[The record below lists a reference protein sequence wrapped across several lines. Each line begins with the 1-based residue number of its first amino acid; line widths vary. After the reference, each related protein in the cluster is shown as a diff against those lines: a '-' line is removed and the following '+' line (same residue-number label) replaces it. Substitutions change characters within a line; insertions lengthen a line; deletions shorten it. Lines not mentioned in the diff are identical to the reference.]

1 MQEVAMALGRIL
13 VVDDELDVRK
23 SIGFIL
29 AKAGFDV
36 IEAEDGEKAITA
48 IRSDDNPLMVD
59 TIICDL
65 SIPKV
70 NGIETILYFRAQFP
84 SVPVIVLTGK
94 PYLQTAVAM
103 FKQGVVDYL
112 IKPVEPEK
120 LTASVR
126 QAVELHKHFN
136 DKFVVRAEIEE
147 KAMLNEQTATQN
159 ALSSLER
166 RRQCRRLEDAKLLQR
181 QRELEAAR
189 CISLALFQ
197 RINVNELMEQVL
209 RTALEVIG
217 AEAGSILLADPVRR
231 QLIFLYVIGSKAEVL
246 HGAAI
251 PWDKGLAGAVFH
263 SGKPVVC
270 SDIGQDPRHFSL
282 LDLLTDYKTTDMIV
296 LPLKRWDGNPI
307 GVLEVLNKRQGRLD
321 QDDMAILT
329 VISALSAETI
339 EQARLFE
346 EAKLAEIVRLLGD
359 IGHDAKNLLT
369 PLVVATQMLQL
380 ELNELFS
387 ELPPSG
393 ASKAQAS
400 HERCNEVIAVLRGTT
415 TRLQNRMKEI
425 ADCVQGVTVPPEFT
439 RCRIAHVVNYVFK
452 TLGTLAGEK
461 GITLR
466 TEGLETLPAI
476 LADENRLF
484 NAFYNLVNNA
494 IPEVPAGGSITIRG
508 HAEPD
513 AGVVVIEV
521 ADTGRG
527 MPPHVRAHLF
537 TARVISRKPGG
548 TGLGTKIIKDVVD
561 VHGGQIT
568 VDSEEGQGTTFRI
581 LLPLCPPGCAVPT
594 GESISGKA

>member
-1 MQEVAMALGRIL
+1 MERKRASAEPGEKSMQEVATALGRIL

-29 AKAGFDV
+29 AKAGYDV

-112 IKPVEPEK
+112 IKPVETQK

-159 ALSSLER
+159 ALPSLER
-166 RRQCRRLEDAKLLQR
+166 RRQSRRLEDAKLLQR

-231 QLIFLYVIGSKAEVL
+231 QLIFLYVIGSKAEIL
-246 HGAAI
+246 QGAAI

-270 SDIGQDPRHFSL
+270 SDIGQDRRHFSL

-296 LPLKRWDGNPI
+296 L
-307 GVLEVLNKRQGRLD
+307 Q
-321 QDDMAILT
+321 
-329 VISALSAETI
+329 
-339 EQARLFE
+339 
-346 EAKLAEIVRLLGD
+346 
-359 IGHDAKNLLT
+359 
-369 PLVVATQMLQL
+369 
-380 ELNELFS
+380 LNELFS

-400 HERCNEVIAVLRGTT
+400 HERCNEVIALLRDTT

-439 RCRIAHVVNYVFK
+439 RGRIADVVNYVFK
-452 TLGTLAGEK
+452 TLGTLAEEK
-461 GITLR
+461 GNTLR
-466 TEGLETLPAI
+466 TEGLESLPAI

-508 HAEPD
+508 HAKPD
-513 AGVVVIEV
+513 AGVVVFEL

-527 MPPHVRAHLF
+527 IPPHVRSHLF
-537 TARVISRKPGG
+537 TSRVISRKPGG
-548 TGLGTKIIKDVVD
+548 T
-561 VHGGQIT
+561 
-568 VDSEEGQGTTFRI
+568 
-581 LLPLCPPGCAVPT
+581 
-594 GESISGKA
+594 

>member
-1 MQEVAMALGRIL
+1 MQEVAIALGRIL

-159 ALSSLER
+159 ALPSLER
-166 RRQCRRLEDAKLLQR
+166 RRHCRRLEDAKLLQR

-307 GVLEVLNKRQGRLD
+307 GVLEVLNKRMRGGLHGKTAVYVISTTMLVGTIAALAVLDAERDAPNATITNFGDAVWWALSTITTVGYGDMYPITTEGRIVAGTLMVGGIALLGVITASFASWFVGSVRDLEDEVEESGDEVSERLD
-321 QDDMAILT
+321 QMLIE
-329 VISALSAETI
+329 IRRLSARVQSLE
-339 EQARLFE
+339 ARL
-346 EAKLAEIVRLLGD
+346 
-359 IGHDAKNLLT
+359 T
-369 PLVVATQMLQL
+369 
-380 ELNELFS
+380 
-387 ELPPSG
+387 SG
-393 ASKAQAS
+393 NQ
-400 HERCNEVIAVLRGTT
+400 
-415 TRLQNRMKEI
+415 
-425 ADCVQGVTVPPEFT
+425 
-439 RCRIAHVVNYVFK
+439 
-452 TLGTLAGEK
+452 
-461 GITLR
+461 
-466 TEGLETLPAI
+466 
-476 LADENRLF
+476 DEQ
-484 NAFYNLVNNA
+484 VS
-494 IPEVPAGGSITIRG
+494 PGS
-508 HAEPD
+508 
-513 AGVVVIEV
+513 
-521 ADTGRG
+521 GR
-527 MPPHVRAHLF
+527 
-537 TARVISRKPGG
+537 
-548 TGLGTKIIKDVVD
+548 
-561 VHGGQIT
+561 
-568 VDSEEGQGTTFRI
+568 
-581 LLPLCPPGCAVPT
+581 
-594 GESISGKA
+594 